1 MKRQEQAEDK
11 NPSDMDWVQEEQSS
25 MEEMEHTRLVQR
37 DSQTV
42 EKQVSKE
49 GMEQQDRPVGGIR
62 ESRIGPGI
70 NSKIMELKRVG
81 VGGSG
86 EKRKRV
92 RKNKEVPELPSY
104 FPRIDTIISA
114 MGGSKHKRKRK
125 EDVLDDEGTKRKHMN
140 F

>member
-1 MKRQEQAEDK
+1 MEQ
-11 NPSDMDWVQEEQSS
+11 
-25 MEEMEHTRLVQR
+25 TRYVQR

-42 EKQVSKE
+42 QEQVNME

-62 ESRIGPGI
+62 KSRIGPGI
-70 NSKIMELKRVG
+70 SSKIVELKRVG

-92 RKNKEVPELPSY
+92 RKKKELPELPSY

-114 MGGSKHKRKRK
+114 MGGSKNKRKRE
-125 EDVLDDEGTKRKHMN
+125 EDVLDDGGAKRKNMN
-140 F
+140 CW